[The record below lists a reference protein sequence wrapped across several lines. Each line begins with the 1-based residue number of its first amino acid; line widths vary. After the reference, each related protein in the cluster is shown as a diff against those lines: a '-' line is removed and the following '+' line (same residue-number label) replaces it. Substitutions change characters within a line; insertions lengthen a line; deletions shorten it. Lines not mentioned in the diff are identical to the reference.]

1 MLVAS
6 EIRPM
11 MAGRTAPPRMAITW
25 REEPRLV
32 SGPRFLILR
41 AKIVGNMIE
50 WKNPISTR
58 AHTDADPPAERATII
73 EINEPA
79 PKIERRRGAG
89 TVFISA
95 EPPKRPNMNPIQCP
109 KR

>member
-6 EIRPM
+6 EILPM
-11 MAGRTAPPRMAITW
+11 IDGRTAPPRMAITW

-32 SGPRFLILR
+32 SGPRFLILS
-41 AKIVGNMIE
+41 AKIVEIIME
-50 WKNPISTR
+50 WKNPISTK
-58 AHTDADPPAERATII
+58 AHTDAVPPAERATII

-79 PKIERRRGAG
+79 PRIESRRGAA

-95 EPPKRPNMNPIQCP
+95 EPPR
-109 KR
+109 

>member
-11 MAGRTAPPRMAITW
+11 MAGRTAPPRMAMTW

-32 SGPRFLILR
+32 SGPRFLILS
-41 AKIVGNMIE
+41 AKIVGNMME
-50 WKNPISTR
+50 WKNPIRTI
-58 AHTDADPPAERATII
+58 AHTDADPRAERAKII

-79 PKIERRRGAG
+79 PKIERRRGAE
-89 TVFISA
+89 TFFIRA
-95 EPPKRPNMNPIQCP
+95 EPPK
-109 KR
+109 